1 MAKVVL
7 SLTWTVGYIVSGSFH
22 RLMKWFIF
30 VHVTVE
36 GYSTPCLGSARTG
49 GFRGSPHNS
58 ENPEKKDVKNIKLYY
73 GRWSKILNTNS
84 LTLRPSQTVKT
95 KIRLL
100 LKKHSEQGHPCCF
113 LDNHFVNSSP
123 DSQHFI

>member
-1 MAKVVL
+1 MGTKKFTILCLKNTYLNLCLNLGQYSLISMLYLYYFEHHLLVAKVGL

-22 RLMKWFIF
+22 RLMKWFVF

-58 ENPEKKDVKNIKLYY
+58 ENPEKRQK
-73 GRWSKILNTNS
+73 
-84 LTLRPSQTVKT
+84 
-95 KIRLL
+95 
-100 LKKHSEQGHPCCF
+100 
-113 LDNHFVNSSP
+113 
-123 DSQHFI
+123 